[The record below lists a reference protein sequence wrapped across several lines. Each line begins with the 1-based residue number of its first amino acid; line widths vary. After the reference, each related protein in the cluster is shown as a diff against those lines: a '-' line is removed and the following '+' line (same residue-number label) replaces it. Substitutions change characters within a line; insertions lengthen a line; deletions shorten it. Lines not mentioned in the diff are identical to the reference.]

1 MKLQNDSRR
10 AQSYVFE
17 IFAGNKKIGIS
28 VACDINQALLF
39 AMKAT
44 TRKTSSKMDTA
55 CDFEQLQAR
64 QLGAG
69 DDTMVTLDTALA
81 SQARYIIPVNEDA
94 VQNQDRLALVP
105 KGSAYAG
112 SASVGRCPR
121 RTGGAQPK
129 LRAA

>member
-1 MKLQNDSRR
+1 MKLKNDNPF

-44 TRKTSSKMDTA
+44 TRKTSSKMDTS

-69 DDTMVTLDTALA
+69 DDAMVTLDTALA
-81 SQARYIIPVNEDA
+81 SQARRISFNEEA
-94 VQNQDRLALVP
+94 VHKQGRLALVP
-105 KGSAYAG
+105 KGDAFAG
-112 SASVGRCPR
+112 FPSTVRLPR
-121 RTGGAQPK
+121 RSDGAQPL